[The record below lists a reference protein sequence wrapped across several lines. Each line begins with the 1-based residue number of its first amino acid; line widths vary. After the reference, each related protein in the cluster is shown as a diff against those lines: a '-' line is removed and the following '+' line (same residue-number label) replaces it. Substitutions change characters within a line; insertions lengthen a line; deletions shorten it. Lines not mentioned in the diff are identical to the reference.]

1 MSRWKVRTTPPRT
14 CTWPF
19 VEKEKA
25 SSKSSFLG
33 STSVFRGVCK
43 IVNDIHSHLLPH
55 ESCGHVATWPCANV
69 LTSHRKVSKMR
80 LHDTSTSSKGMLG
93 THAILPYPVT
103 CDDRRRFMIA
113 PFFVAQIRLWPNL
126 HELLGVEELLREL
139 VANVF
144 FFCVNLS
151 IMNIMDSPLK
161 VGIVIVV
168 EKCVEGRRTVCVPF
182 GDTQA
187 KDGRK
192 PLAQHRELAG
202 LDVCLM

>member
-1 MSRWKVRTTPPRT
+1 MSRSKVRTTPPRT

-25 SSKSSFLG
+25 SSKPSFLG

-55 ESCGHVATWPCANV
+55 ESCGHVATGPCASG
-69 LTSHRKVSKMR
+69 LTSHRQVSKMR

-126 HELLGVEELLREL
+126 HELPGVEELLREL
-139 VANVF
+139 VANVCVF
-144 FFCVNLS
+144 FLRESLYNMYIYIYTYIYDGFSIKSGYCGIEMLWRKKNCFC
-151 IMNIMDSPLK
+151 
-161 VGIVIVV
+161 
-168 EKCVEGRRTVCVPF
+168 PF
-182 GDTQA
+182 W
-187 KDGRK
+187 R
-192 PLAQHRELAG
+192 HSS
-202 LDVCLM
+202 